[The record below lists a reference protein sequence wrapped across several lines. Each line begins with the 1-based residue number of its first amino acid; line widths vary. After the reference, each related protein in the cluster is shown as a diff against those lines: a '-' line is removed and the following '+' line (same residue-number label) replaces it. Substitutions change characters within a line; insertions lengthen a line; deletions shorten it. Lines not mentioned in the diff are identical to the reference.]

1 MFAQTHDHLITNK
14 LYPKAQSAYCE
25 FHSTETALLRVK
37 NDILLNMNQQ
47 RVTLL
52 ILLYLS
58 AAFDTVD
65 HTILLNRL
73 SRDFG
78 ITGHVYS
85 WFESYLHN
93 RSQSVSINCG
103 TSNKFHTKYGVPQGS
118 CLGPLLFVLYSSK
131 LFKIIERHLPDVHT
145 YADETQLYISFNADS
160 RAEQSAALSAMQNC
174 TADIRKWMLQ
184 DRLRL
189 NDDKTEFIIIGKR
202 QQLAKV
208 NIDSMQVGESSI
220 APTSRVKNLGC
231 WFDGQ
236 LKMDTQINSICKTA
250 LFHLYNI
257 RRIRKFLNFECTK
270 ILVNAFVTSRLD
282 FCNSLLYGLS
292 NNQIN

>member
-1 MFAQTHDHLITNK
+1 M
-14 LYPKAQSAYCE
+14 
-25 FHSTETALLRVK
+25 R
-37 NDILLNMNQQ
+37 
-47 RVTLL
+47 LL
-52 ILLYLS
+52 ILWTTQFCS
-58 AAFDTVD
+58 IA
-65 HTILLNRL
+65 
-73 SRDFG
+73 
-78 ITGHVYS
+78 ITGHVYY

-103 TSNKFHTKYGVPQGS
+103 TSNKFHTKCGVPQGS

-174 TADIRKWMLQ
+174 IADITKWMLQ
-184 DRLRL
+184 NRLRL
-189 NDDKTEFIIIGKR
+189 NDDKTEFITIGTR

-250 LFHLYNI
+250 FFHLYNI

-270 ILVNAFVTSRLD
+270 ILVNAFVTNRLD
-282 FCNSLLYGLS
+282 FCNSLLYGLP
-292 NNQIN
+292 NNQLHKLQRIQNVAACLICNVGGFEHITRHCTGSIGYPLTIESSQGDVVCG

>member
-1 MFAQTHDHLITNK
+1 M
-14 LYPKAQSAYCE
+14 
-25 FHSTETALLRVK
+25 
-37 NDILLNMNQQ
+37 
-47 RVTLL
+47 
-52 ILLYLS
+52 
-58 AAFDTVD
+58 
-65 HTILLNRL
+65 
-73 SRDFG
+73 
-78 ITGHVYS
+78 YS
-85 WFESYLHN
+85 WFESYRHN
-93 RSQSVSINCG
+93 RSQSVFINCG

-145 YADETQLYISFNADS
+145 YADETQLNISFNADS

-189 NDDKTEFIIIGKR
+189 KDDKTEFIIIGKR

-220 APTSRVKNLGC
+220 TPASRVKNLGC

-270 ILVNAFVTSRLD
+270 ILVNFFVTSRLD
-282 FCNSLLYGLS
+282 FCNSLLYGLP
-292 NNQIN
+292 NNQLNKLQRIQNAAALRPTLASQN

>member
-1 MFAQTHDHLITNK
+1 M
-14 LYPKAQSAYCE
+14 YY
-25 FHSTETALLRVK
+25 
-37 NDILLNMNQQ
+37 
-47 RVTLL
+47 
-52 ILLYLS
+52 
-58 AAFDTVD
+58 
-65 HTILLNRL
+65 
-73 SRDFG
+73 
-78 ITGHVYS
+78 
-85 WFESYLHN
+85 WFESYLHK
-93 RSQSVSINCG
+93 RSQSVSINRG
-103 TSNKFHTKYGVPQGS
+103 TSNKFHSKCNVPQGS

-174 TADIRKWMLQ
+174 TADIRNWMLQ

-220 APTSRVKNLGC
+220 TPASRVKNLGC

-236 LKMDTQINSICKTA
+236 LKMDTQINSIRKTA

-282 FCNSLLYGLS
+282 FCNSLLYGLP
-292 NNQIN
+292 NNQPNKLQRIQNAAALRPTLASQN